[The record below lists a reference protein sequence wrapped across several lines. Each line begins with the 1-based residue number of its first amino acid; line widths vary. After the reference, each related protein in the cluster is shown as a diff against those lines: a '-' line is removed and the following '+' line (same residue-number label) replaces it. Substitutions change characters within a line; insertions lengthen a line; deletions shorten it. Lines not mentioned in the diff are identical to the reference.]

1 MRTLVMMESPAT
13 EGRPATGR
21 SREAKR
27 GRQRAMRELVRRF
40 PIADQLEFAT
50 LLGERG
56 FEVTQSTVSRDIAEM
71 GLVKVFRSERHVY
84 AFPDDLARATPANDE
99 TLRRILSDLPV
110 SVRRSGLTLLLVSGP
125 GSASAIA
132 QAIDES
138 TLDAQEGTLAG
149 DNTVLVLFADEER
162 LQLWRDRFD
171 AVRELSGPERSLR

>member
-1 MRTLVMMESPAT
+1 MRTLATMECPSP
-13 EGRPATGR
+13 EGRHATGR
-21 SREAKR
+21 SRETKR
-27 GRQRAMRELVRRF
+27 GRQRAMGDLVRRF

-71 GLVKVFRSERHVY
+71 GLVKVIRSERHVY